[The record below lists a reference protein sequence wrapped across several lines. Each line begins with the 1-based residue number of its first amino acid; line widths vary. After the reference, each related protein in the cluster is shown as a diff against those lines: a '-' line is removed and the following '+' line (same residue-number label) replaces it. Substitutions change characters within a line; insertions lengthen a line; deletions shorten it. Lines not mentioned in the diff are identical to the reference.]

1 MDKCDGERSKAET
14 RGLRV
19 MVNGVGSGADQ
30 ARLEKGLWGQC
41 GGTWKSPS
49 PDAART
55 PSEAWH
61 IASGRQHTGVLM
73 SRESEEKDKRALDWG
88 GLPGPSVFYP
98 NTLLALLPG
107 PLSNET
113 VKN

>member
-1 MDKCDGERSKAET
+1 MGT
-14 RGLRV
+14 VWGY
-19 MVNGVGSGADQ
+19 
-30 ARLEKGLWGQC
+30 LEVSEPRCSEDTK
-41 GGTWKSPS
+41 
-49 PDAART
+49 R
-55 PSEAWH
+55 EAWH

-73 SRESEEKDKRALDWG
+73 SRESEEKDERALDWG